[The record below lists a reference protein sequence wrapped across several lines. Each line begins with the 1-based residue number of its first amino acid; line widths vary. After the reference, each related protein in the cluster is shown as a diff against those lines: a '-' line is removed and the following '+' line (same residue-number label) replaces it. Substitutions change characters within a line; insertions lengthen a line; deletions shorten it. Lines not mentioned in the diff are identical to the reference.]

1 LLCTAVVAVTESI
14 LTGEL
19 GANVNELFVAVVEL
33 DDAVIVVV
41 LLELVDDA
49 TELDEPEEVE
59 LLEVAVSQLV
69 LVAVVLELVTVPG
82 DDVE

>member
-1 LLCTAVVAVTESI
+1 VVAVTESI

>member
-1 LLCTAVVAVTESI
+1 MLCTAVVAVTESI